1 MADAVT
7 SQLIDFGP
15 RRVVYKFTNVSDGTG
30 ENGVIKV
37 NATSSGPLGVS
48 VQGQTFY
55 PGTHLKIVDMMYD
68 VRTMAVR
75 MQWEASSNVDIFIL
89 SGQGAGPFVF
99 LDSRAGFQGI
109 PNTNAA
115 GATGS
120 IAFTT
125 IGAVANATYSIILAL
140 TLGIP
145 QS

>member
-75 MQWEASSNVDIFIL
+75 MQWEATSNVDIFIL
-89 SGQGAGPFVF
+89 SGQGAGPFML
-99 LDSRAGFQGI
+99 LDSRAGFGGI
-109 PNTNAA
+109 PNTMAA

-125 IGAVANATYSIILAL
+125 IGAVANASYSIILAL
-140 TLGIP
+140 TLGVP